1 MPRPAIA
8 VEGLR
13 FEYPGV
19 LALEDVS
26 FEVARGSVTALVGPN
41 GAGKTTLLRCLA
53 GLERPMLGMLRVAEV
68 NVLEEPR
75 LAHRKVGFLP
85 DFYGL
90 YDALSVRQCLMH
102 AAAANGVAPAEL
114 AATAQRTAQR
124 LDIHARLDSRAGEL
138 SRGQRQR
145 VAIAQALAH
154 APEVL
159 LLDEPASGLDPKA
172 RVEIRALLR
181 ELVRMGKTILISSHI
196 LEDIADLCNRIGL
209 IERGRLVVEGA
220 LDEVMR
226 RVQKFRRVVVRAT
239 PISETAVARLRAHPS
254 VQELAAQDG
263 VLILTLAA
271 DCRDITFVP
280 RTLLEEGA
288 AIAGMDEHAPT
299 LEEAFLNLTK
309 GEVS

>member
-1 MPRPAIA
+1 MSLLTGTQLAKSYGPNDLFAGVNVALPR
-8 VEGLR
+8 G
-13 FEYPGV
+13 
-19 LALEDVS
+19 
-26 FEVARGSVTALVGPN
+26 ARIALVGPN
-41 GAGKTTLLRCLA
+41 GAGKTTLIRMLATLARPTSGTATIA
-53 GLERPMLGMLRVAEV
+53 GLRLEPDVHELRRRIGYMPDFFGVYEELTVHEYLEFFCSAYRIRGEKKERVIRD
-68 NVLEEPR
+68 VLE
-75 LAHRKVGFLP
+75 LVDLKVKRDDLIG
-85 DFYGL
+85 
-90 YDALSVRQCLMH
+90 A
-102 AAAANGVAPAEL
+102 
-114 AATAQRTAQR
+114 
-124 LDIHARLDSRAGEL
+124 L
-138 SRGQRQR
+138 SRGMQQRLGLAR
-145 VAIAQALAH
+145 VLVHDPA
-154 APEVL
+154 VL